1 MVLAETE
8 NTSILGVGLW
18 VGVYLRGTSI
28 LVVVLGGSRW
38 EDRVSFCVGLM
49 VVCSSRVGV
58 DSALSSK
65 DAVD

>member
-49 VVCSSRVGV
+49 VVCSSRVG
-58 DSALSSK
+58 
-65 DAVD
+65 